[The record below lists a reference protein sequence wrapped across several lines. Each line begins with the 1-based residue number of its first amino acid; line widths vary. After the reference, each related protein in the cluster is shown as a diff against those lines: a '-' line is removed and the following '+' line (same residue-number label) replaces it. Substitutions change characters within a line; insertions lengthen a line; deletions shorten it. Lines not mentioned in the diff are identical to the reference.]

1 MSVCLHSRQFNPLIF
16 HPVFVS
22 HWIVKKVRAIHFIL
36 CTFFQTCLFGVAA
49 MLWSAADYK
58 LPANQEPALSED
70 LENMLISMTQDAH
83 WVRPSASDVL
93 QVCA

>member
-1 MSVCLHSRQFNPLIF
+1 
-16 HPVFVS
+16 
-22 HWIVKKVRAIHFIL
+22 
-36 CTFFQTCLFGVAA
+36 

-58 LPANQEPALSED
+58 LPANQEPALSEE

-93 QVCA
+93 QVCQSGSPHQLDPTPKQIDIRFHEYMFKLDDVNRNAIGFFRPEMKEPSFS

>member
-1 MSVCLHSRQFNPLIF
+1 
-16 HPVFVS
+16 
-22 HWIVKKVRAIHFIL
+22 
-36 CTFFQTCLFGVAA
+36 

-58 LPANQEPALSED
+58 LPANQEPALSEE

-93 QVCA
+93 QVSQSESSHKLNGTPTLISDIMSTCSNYMM